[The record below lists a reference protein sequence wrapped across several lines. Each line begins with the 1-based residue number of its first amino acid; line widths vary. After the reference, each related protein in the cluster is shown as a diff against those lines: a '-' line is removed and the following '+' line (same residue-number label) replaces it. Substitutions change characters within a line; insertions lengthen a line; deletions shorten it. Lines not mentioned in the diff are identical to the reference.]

1 MTGPKLVAPS
11 PSEETWRDIFGCAPA
26 RTGCSST
33 LTRTATRWWRR
44 SGTAMG
50 STRNERRR
58 MARARQIIER
68 GGKRFVLVEESEY
81 RRLSRAA
88 AAGAPALPEADSDGN
103 RPAVPFARAVIA
115 RSLIEQ
121 RTRLG
126 WTQAELAR
134 RSGVRAETLNR
145 IERGRVTPDTAT
157 IAKLDALL

>member
-1 MTGPKLVAPS
+1 
-11 PSEETWRDIFGCAPA
+11 
-26 RTGCSST
+26 
-33 LTRTATRWWRR
+33 
-44 SGTAMG
+44 
-50 STRNERRR
+50 
-58 MARARQIIER
+58 MAQARQIIKR

-81 RRLSRAA
+81 RRLSQAAKARA
-88 AAGAPALPEADSDGN
+88 PTLPEADADGN

-145 IERGRVTPDTAT
+145 IERGHVTPDTAT
-157 IAKLDALL
+157 IAKLEALLRRRQPSTKPAASPRAKPVPIRTRGTRAAGGSPRAAAKPR

>member
-1 MTGPKLVAPS
+1 
-11 PSEETWRDIFGCAPA
+11 
-26 RTGCSST
+26 
-33 LTRTATRWWRR
+33 
-44 SGTAMG
+44 
-50 STRNERRR
+50 

-88 AAGAPALPEADSDGN
+88 AAGAPALPEADADGN
-103 RPAVPFARAVIA
+103 CPAVPFARAVIA

-121 RTRLG
+121 RTKLG

-157 IAKLDALL
+157 IAKLDALLRRARPSTSPAASPLIEAAPSRARPTRRAGGSPRPASKPR